1 VIGLG
6 GGVIASGRIIDRL
19 TRGPRRIFVI
29 APASLSVSFNLA
41 FLWTPT

>member
-19 TRGPRRIFVI
+19 IRGPPRIFVI
-29 APASLSVSFNLA
+29 ASASLSVSFNLA
-41 FLWTPT
+41 FVWTST